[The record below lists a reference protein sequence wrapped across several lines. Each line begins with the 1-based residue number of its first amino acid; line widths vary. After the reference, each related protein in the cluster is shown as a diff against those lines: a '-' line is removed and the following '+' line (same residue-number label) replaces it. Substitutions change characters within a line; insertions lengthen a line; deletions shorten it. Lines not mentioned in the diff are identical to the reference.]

1 MKLYTLLVVFL
12 VAGFVCSESIATQRL
27 GLFGRL
33 RQRRSLVQ
41 VRAPFV
47 DVRVGGGVCRRDL
60 DVLRLQRLQQLRRS
74 QQFELRIPV
83 QVDSFGGCSG
93 GQCNGFYR

>member
-1 MKLYTLLVVFL
+1 MKVYALLIAFL

-33 RQRRSLVQ
+33 RQRRIVQ

-47 DVRVGGGVCRRDL
+47 DVRVGGGFSRRDL
-60 DVLRLQRLQQLRRS
+60 DILRLQQLRNR
-74 QQFELRIPV
+74 QQFELRIPI
-83 QVDSFGGCSG
+83 QVDSFGGFGGGFG
-93 GQCNGFYR
+93 GQCSGFYR

>member
-1 MKLYTLLVVFL
+1 MKVYALLIAFL
-12 VAGFVCSESIATQRL
+12 LAGFVCSESIATQRL

-47 DVRVGGGVCRRDL
+47 DVRVGSRGFHQRDL
-60 DVLRLQRLQQLRRS
+60 DILRLQQLRSR
-74 QQFELRIPV
+74 QQFELRIPI
-83 QVDSFGGCSG
+83 QVDTFGGFSG
-93 GQCNGFYR
+93 GQCSGFYR